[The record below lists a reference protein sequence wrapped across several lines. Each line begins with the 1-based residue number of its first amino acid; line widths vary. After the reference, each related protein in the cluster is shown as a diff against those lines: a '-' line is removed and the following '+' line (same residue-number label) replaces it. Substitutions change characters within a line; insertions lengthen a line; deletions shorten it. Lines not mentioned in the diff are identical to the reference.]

1 LTSEIRDNK
10 LAGFLFLRELR
21 IGQLVSCF
29 GSIFSQG
36 NPSPSYFEL
45 CRSGPYLLAYFAEK
59 LGSYRESTGRRLPRN
74 WRAHERKIGYPC
86 ASDEAKNIGEFFAS
100 IMLANGT
107 NSNRVATTAELLP
120 CDRVVFGCSAAMR
133 EIKDK
138 LNKVVAADVPVL
150 IEGEAGTGKELLAKW
165 IHARSPRSAGPFVKV
180 NCAAIPGTLLE
191 SELFGYEQGAF
202 TGAAARKP
210 GRVELA
216 QGGTLFLD
224 EIGEVDHA
232 VQAKLL
238 EFLQDGHF
246 SRIGGDETQH
256 AEARVVCATNRNL
269 QSEIDR
275 GMFRADLYYR
285 INVVR
290 IRAPRLRERL
300 EDVPVLAEY
309 LLRVYS
315 KQFGTEREAF
325 DATTISYLQSLSWP
339 GNIRELSNMIA
350 RYVLVGNEAM
360 VSDDGMRG
368 HMGLV
373 RPVRQAPVSL
383 KHVAKEAVIEME
395 RKAILEALRA
405 NHWNRRR
412 AAQELKISYRAL
424 MYKIRQAGIGA
435 RRTGSPMPDP
445 EAKRFSD

>member
-1 LTSEIRDNK
+1 MT
-10 LAGFLFLRELR
+10 
-21 IGQLVSCF
+21 
-29 GSIFSQG
+29 
-36 NPSPSYFEL
+36 
-45 CRSGPYLLAYFAEK
+45 
-59 LGSYRESTGRRLPRN
+59 RRV
-74 WRAHERKIGYPC
+74 
-86 ASDEAKNIGEFFAS
+86 GEFFPS
-100 IMLANGT
+100 NMLANGI
-107 NSNRVATTAELLP
+107 NSNRGATTAELLP
-120 CDRVVFGCSAAMR
+120 SDLVVFGRSAAMR

-150 IEGEAGTGKELLAKW
+150 IEGEAGTGKELLARW

-202 TGAAARKP
+202 TGAGACKP

-224 EIGEVDHA
+224 EIGEIDNA

-238 EFLQDGHF
+238 EFLQDGHY

-275 GMFRADLYYR
+275 GVFRADLYYR

-315 KQFGTEREAF
+315 KQFGMERKAF
-325 DATTISYLQSLSWP
+325 DAATISYLQNLSWP
-339 GNIRELSNMIA
+339 GNIREFSNMIA

-360 VSDDGMRG
+360 IGDGMRDR
-368 HMGLV
+368 MRSL
-373 RPVRQAPVSL
+373 PIRQAPVSL
-383 KHVAKEAVIEME
+383 KLVAKEAIIEME
-395 RKAILEALRA
+395 RKAILDALRA

-424 MYKIRQAGIGA
+424 MYKIRQAGIGI
-435 RRTGSPMPDP
+435 RRPRSPVADT
-445 EAKRFSD
+445 EANRFSD